1 MATGRPEVLL
11 LRLIEAPLP
20 RLSLLGGG
28 RGAAQ
33 GGCRRRP
40 GHDHVNVETDQVIR
54 QATQFGHISVSVLNR
69 VGLLDS
75 CGKAL
80 RCRLQ
85 THHGPSLATEPGR
98 YDTEVAIIRHE
109 EEAHA
114 QADESRRGFA
124 RSRGR
129 AFRSLSGSV
138 PRVAAEPDHE
148 PPPPR
153 ATPAHFATRH
163 T

>member
-28 RGAAQ
+28 LGAAE
-33 GGCRRRP
+33 GGCRRRL

-54 QATQFGHISVSVLNR
+54 QATQFGHIPVICTQSC
-69 VGLLDS
+69 GLLDF
-75 CGKAL
+75 CEKAL
-80 RCRLQ
+80 RCRLR
-85 THHGPSLATEPGR
+85 THHGPSLATEPDR

-129 AFRSLSGSV
+129 ALLALS
-138 PRVAAEPDHE
+138 
-148 PPPPR
+148 
-153 ATPAHFATRH
+153 
-163 T
+163 